1 MKIVIKNYIFIR
13 VAYDDQKKVI
23 CKIKNH
29 PFGKRRN
36 YIYDSG
42 NRLRYITD
50 INSKKNSIQNM
61 DFHSYQIIEQI
72 SGTKKVVGTAEMS
85 YIETTE
91 GDSEKQFCFRPPFI
105 NKLMI
110 YFKTSDNMIT
120 IHLNRN
126 GSSCIKDREGKIV
139 GDINKKIQKA
149 YLTWYNNETID
160 ICLLC
165 AIYVLTS
172 YLYAENDYMI
182 V

>member
-1 MKIVIKNYIFIR
+1 MKIVIKNYYFIR
-13 VAYDDQKKVI
+13 VAYDDHKNVI

-29 PFGKRRN
+29 SCAKRQN

-50 INSKKNSIQNM
+50 IISKKNSVQNT
-61 DFHSYQIIEQI
+61 DFHDYQITENI
-72 SGTKKVVGTAEMS
+72 SGTKKVEGTAKMG
-85 YIETTE
+85 YIETIE
-91 GDSEKQFCFRPPFI
+91 GVNSKQFCFRPPFI

-110 YFKTSDNMIT
+110 YFKTNDDMIT

-139 GDINKKIQKA
+139 GEIKKKILKD
-149 YLTWYNNETID
+149 YFTWYNDEAID

-165 AIYVLTS
+165 AIYVLTN
-172 YLYAENDYMI
+172 YLYAENDFMI